1 MFKCFICQA
10 VHVPCQSLISHL
22 RLDHSFYPST
32 RFKLVCAQDRCRR
45 QFSTYSGFKKHLI
58 SSHEND
64 SCQNGDAASPE
75 SFQTNFHM
83 LQDTSEFAGTSVMQN
98 PESECLDGS
107 GQRNQENTENICA
120 TIIAKL
126 QGSGIANSV
135 VSSVVGDLEE
145 LASGLHSQV
154 KQQVLSAVPKDNPV
168 RAKLE
173 KDLQTFENPFINFST
188 ESKRLKYFNKKWGV
202 VEPVE
207 RVLGIRFDTRRN
219 KQTGTYDQGPVN
231 DIFVYIPILETIKFM
246 YRNADICKLLGK
258 TFISRPDRYEDFC
271 DGSYS
276 KTHPLFSK
284 HPNSLQIQLFYD
296 DFETAKQLRSKRGVH
311 KIGALYFI
319 LRNLPPKFNSAL
331 MNIHL
336 VALFHT
342 EDLKKYGFNP
352 ILEPLIND
360 IKALESCGLD
370 LPFSAEK
377 VHGTICQI
385 TGDNLGMH
393 AILGFTESF
402 SGCYFCRLCL
412 TEKQDAQNDY
422 NEDDPKIILRGK
434 ELFKMHCNVLQSDPQ
449 KLSVFGLKKNL
460 ILNSLQFF
468 HVCHNFSLDIMHN
481 ILEGVAQFE
490 LKLLL
495 EYLSENV
502 LSKPD
507 LLSRN
512 YAFDYGYVERKNRP
526 TKINLDSSG
535 NNIGLNSIQTLC
547 LVRNI
552 PLLFGDI
559 VPEGN
564 QNCFLLL
571 LLLQVINII
580 FSPSVPLGM
589 TVLLKHLIMEHHEL
603 LKELYP
609 DRNLIPKHHFMIHY
623 PSCIRKIGPL
633 IHMWSMRFEAK
644 HRIFK
649 NTLKNITKS
658 LAKKHQMSIA
668 CHWETSH
675 SKCIEYG
682 PMKSIY
688 VDNED
693 YGDVLARAL
702 HGESVSQDI
711 HATNWV
717 TISGTEYRAG
727 LIICSEI
734 EHEMP
739 VFCRIEKIIVYS
751 VISFLV
757 NKLVVDHFN
766 EHFHAYKVFES
777 NDKDIVKADSL
788 VIYKPF
794 DLQSAYG
801 GDESQ
806 YIVPLFSL

>member
-1 MFKCFICQA
+1 M
-10 VHVPCQSLISHL
+10 
-22 RLDHSFYPST
+22 
-32 RFKLVCAQDRCRR
+32 
-45 QFSTYSGFKKHLI
+45 
-58 SSHEND
+58 
-64 SCQNGDAASPE
+64 
-75 SFQTNFHM
+75 
-83 LQDTSEFAGTSVMQN
+83 
-98 PESECLDGS
+98 
-107 GQRNQENTENICA
+107 
-120 TIIAKL
+120 
-126 QGSGIANSV
+126 
-135 VSSVVGDLEE
+135 
-145 LASGLHSQV
+145 
-154 KQQVLSAVPKDNPV
+154 PKDNPV
-168 RAKLE
+168 RVTLE
-173 KDLQTFENPFINFST
+173 KDLETFENPFINFNT
-188 ESKRLKYFNKKWGV
+188 ESKRLNYFNKKWGV

-207 RVLGIRFDTRRN
+207 KFLGIRFDTRRN
-219 KQTGTYDQGPVN
+219 KQTGTYDQVPVN
-231 DIFVYIPILETIKFM
+231 NTFVYIPILETIKFM
-246 YRNADICKLLGK
+246 CRNADIWKLLGE
-258 TFISRPDRYEDFC
+258 TCISRPDRYEDFC

-284 HPNSLQIQLFYD
+284 HKNSLQIQLFYD
-296 DFETAKQLRSKRGVH
+296 DFETANPLGSKRGVH
-311 KIGALYFI
+311 KIGALYFV

-360 IKALESCGLD
+360 IKTLESCGLD

-377 VHGTICQI
+377 VRGTICQI

-402 SGCYFCRLCL
+402 SGRYFCRLCL
-412 TEKQDAQNDY
+412 IEKNDAQIIY

-434 ELFKMHCNVLQSDPQ
+434 ELFEMHCNELQSDPQ
-449 KLSVFGLKKNL
+449 MLSVFGLKKNSS
-460 ILNSLQFF
+460 LNSLQFF
-468 HVCHNFSLDIMHN
+468 HVSHNFSLDIMHD

-507 LLSRN
+507 LLSRI

-526 TKINLDSSG
+526 TRINLDSIG

-564 QNCFLLL
+564 QNWFLLL
-571 LLLQVINII
+571 LLLQIINII
-580 FSPSVPLGM
+580 FSPSVTLGM

-603 LKELYP
+603 FKALYP
-609 DRNLIPKHHFMIHY
+609 HRNLIPKHHFMIHY

-649 NTLKNITKS
+649 NTLKNFKNITKS

-682 PMKSIY
+682 PMKSIN

-702 HGESVSQDI
+702 HVESVSQDI

-734 EHEMP
+734 EHDMP
-739 VFCRIEKIIVYS
+739 VFCRIEKNIVVDS
-751 VISFLV
+751 VICFLV

-777 NDKDIVKADSL
+777 NDKDVVKADSL